1 MHNLTVVLF
10 CRQKLQQQADQQ
22 QRQADIRIC
31 QGEVQTLQKEL
42 DAISGTLHQ
51 LESQKK
57 DAQKALDDLDDKVRH
72 SAVPFRGQN
81 SILRLVITSEI

>member
-1 MHNLTVVLF
+1 MF
-10 CRQKLQQQADQQ
+10 CIAFRQKLQHQADQQ

-42 DAISGTLHQ
+42 DAVTATLHQ

-57 DAQKALDDLDDKVRH
+57 DAQKALDDLDDKVGVGLA
-72 SAVPFRGQN
+72 S
-81 SILRLVITSEI
+81 LWK

>member
-1 MHNLTVVLF
+1 MEKVPYAELWMVSFCENYLF
-10 CRQKLQQQADQQ
+10 FVFVRQKLQQQADQQ

-42 DAISGTLHQ
+42 DAITATLHQ

-72 SAVPFRGQN
+72 
-81 SILRLVITSEI
+81 

>member
-1 MHNLTVVLF
+1 MVTICWNSLFVVF
-10 CRQKLQQQADQQ
+10 VRQKLQQQADQQ

-42 DAISGTLHQ
+42 DAITATLHQ

-57 DAQKALDDLDDKVRH
+57 DAQKALDDLDDKVRD
-72 SAVPFRGQN
+72 
-81 SILRLVITSEI
+81 